1 MPFEVSPKES
11 NFNVIQGD
19 TFSLNVPY
27 KDPSGSAINLS
38 GYSAIFEVRDKP
50 GGKIIC
56 ATASVGD
63 GITIT
68 SASGLIDIFLS
79 SAKTNNFTVP
89 RAAYQFQISSAS
101 TKTTLLYGWLMVEK
115 SIIDE

>member
-19 TFSLNVPY
+19 SFSLNVAY
-27 KDPSGSAINLS
+27 KDPSGSAINLA
-38 GYSAIFEVRDKP
+38 GYTATFEVRDKP

-56 ATASVGD
+56 ATSSVGD

-68 SASGLIDIFLS
+68 SASGLIDVFLS
-79 SAKTNNFTVP
+79 SAKTSNFTVP

-115 SIIDE
+115 SVIDE